1 MLGLRQLAAL
11 GGSCLARVPSLM
23 DFAFCRRLPHKFCCD
38 ACLLENDPGSSSSL
52 SLPSRKTGS
61 PGHSNRGSL
70 PVRQPSS
77 TQQHFRDSEMSRQS
91 RGGVRP
97 KTKATGV
104 YAPEAAA
111 LIDAMGS
118 RGDRSY
124 QLIVEQ
130 ACVEHPVELATTPVA
145 GLQRNPID
153 GLLTND
159 AMSGAC
165 VNPHSKRSFL
175 VAYVMGEVYQVGIG
189 APLAQRGTAPVL
201 DALAIAAVNLHDGTA
216 TRHYDIRSGYLHNP
230 AVETRF
236 SCNVGLRSNADPGRG
251 VAVYHAG
258 RRSARVL

>member
-1 MLGLRQLAAL
+1 
-11 GGSCLARVPSLM
+11 
-23 DFAFCRRLPHKFCCD
+23 
-38 ACLLENDPGSSSSL
+38 
-52 SLPSRKTGS
+52 
-61 PGHSNRGSL
+61 
-70 PVRQPSS
+70 
-77 TQQHFRDSEMSRQS
+77 MSRES

-97 KTKATGV
+97 KTTGV

-124 QLIVEQ
+124 RLIVEQ

-159 AMSGAC
+159 AMSGSC

-201 DALAIAAVNLHDGTA
+201 DALAVATVNLHIGTA

-230 AVETRF
+230 ALETRF
-236 SCNVGLRSNADPGRG
+236 SCNVGSRSNADPGRG

-258 RRSARVL
+258 RRNARVL